1 MILNT
6 RAVDLAIKIQKLTG
20 VNVLNKSRKRSVV
33 ETRAMFNKILYDFSN
48 MTLAQIRDFYISKGK
63 PMNHAT
69 VLHSLRNFN
78 MYRIYNPKLNKSFEQ
93 IIKQYELSTKYEK
106 QKSIEQKI
114 KYLSDK
120 NLDKA
125 HALVNKLF
133 TKELIGL
140 LDNGN
145 K

>member
-1 MILNT
+1 
-6 RAVDLAIKIQKLTG
+6 
-20 VNVLNKSRKRSVV
+20 
-33 ETRAMFNKILYDFSN
+33 MFNKILYDFSN

-93 IIKQYELSTKYEK
+93 ILKQYELSTKYEK

>member
-6 RAVDLAIKIQKLTG
+6 RAVDLATKIQKLTG

-78 MYRIYNPKLNKSFEQ
+78 MYRIYNPKLNKYFDEM
-93 IIKQYELSTKYEK
+93 IKQYELSTKQEK
-106 QKSIEQKI
+106 RNSIQQKI
-114 KYLSDK
+114 KYLSDD
-120 NLDKA
+120 NLDKT

-133 TKELIGL
+133 TKELIG
-140 LDNGN
+140 
-145 K
+145 

>member
-1 MILNT
+1 L
-6 RAVDLAIKIQKLTG
+6 L
-20 VNVLNKSRKRSVV
+20 
-33 ETRAMFNKILYDFSN
+33 NKILYDFSN
-48 MTLAQIRDFYISKGK
+48 MTLAQIRDFYINKGK

-78 MYRIYNPKLNKSFEQ
+78 MYRIYNPNLNKYFDEM
-93 IIKQYELSTKYEK
+93 IKQYELSTKYEK
-106 QKSIEQKI
+106 QKAIEQKI

-133 TKELIGL
+133 TKELIG
-140 LDNGN
+140 
-145 K
+145 